1 MVTPAPL
8 VGCAVADM
16 LGKFAETVP
25 ADKIL
30 WDGKEVR
37 PGNYKFLQG
46 VYHNPDELLNR
57 IGVPTDDTQM
67 SRIAGQVLR
76 EKGKYDPEAA
86 AEGYRLWL
94 EGNSY
99 VGPPRGIGGT
109 LKKAILRLMAGA
121 SWKDSGERLPLSQ
134 PAGTGTAMRDG
145 VLGMLPNYEAM
156 MDAAMVDA
164 IITHNHPDAVAG
176 SLAMASAVYFTTQ
189 GKYPTGTIYST
200 GLPIAA
206 LETLKEKG
214 FGHTPLGWALRFVRT
229 QAMSGGTS
237 SPQWFMESYS
247 IQNDVVSI
255 VATAIM
261 CAATARSYKEGVEL
275 SIRMGGDTDT
285 RAAMV
290 GVILGCRFG
299 LEGIPEPW
307 LKVLHEREDIE
318 REDRELT
325 VLSRSEVSRG

>member
-25 ADKIL
+25 ADKIV
-30 WDGKEVR
+30 WNGEEVR
-37 PGNYKFLQG
+37 AGNYKFLQG

-76 EKGKYDPEAA
+76 EHGKYDPEAA

-94 EGNSY
+94 EGKSY

-109 LKKAILRLMAGA
+109 LKKAITRLMGG
-121 SWKDSGERLPLSQ
+121 SGWKDSGERLPLSQ

-145 VLGMLPNYEAM
+145 VLGMLPKFSDVMN
-156 MDAAMVDA
+156 AAMVDA

-176 SLAMASAVYFTTQ
+176 SLAMATAVHYTMQ
-189 GKYPTGTIYST
+189 VPPRGTIYST
-200 GLPIAA
+200 SLPIAA
-206 LETLKEKG
+206 LESLKENG

-229 QAMSGGTS
+229 YAMSGGPS
-237 SPQWFMESYS
+237 DAKWFMESYS
-247 IQNDVVSI
+247 IQNDVVAI
-255 VATAIM
+255 VATAIL
-261 CAATARSYKEGVEL
+261 CAATARSYAEGVRL

-299 LEGIPEPW
+299 LEGIPENW
-307 LKVLHEREDIE
+307 LKVLYEREDLE

-325 VLSRSEVSRG
+325 ELSRSEVTRG